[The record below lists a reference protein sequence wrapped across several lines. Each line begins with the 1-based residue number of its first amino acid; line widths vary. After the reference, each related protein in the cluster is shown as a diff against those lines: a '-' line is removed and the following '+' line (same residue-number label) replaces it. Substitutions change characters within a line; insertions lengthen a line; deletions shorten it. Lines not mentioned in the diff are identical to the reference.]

1 MKIKCLPLKN
11 IIEIAQLVT
20 DDPVTDK
27 LELNLET
34 LSIANL
40 RKIQDY
46 VDNLERK
53 KNSTESRKDIRV
65 ERGDESS
72 FQSDSDS

>member
-20 DDPVTDK
+20 EGPLTDQ

-34 LSIANL
+34 LSVGQL
-40 RKIQDY
+40 RKIQEY
-46 VDNLERK
+46 IDNIERQ
-53 KNSTESRKDIRV
+53 KNLAE
-65 ERGDESS
+65 
-72 FQSDSDS
+72 

>member
-1 MKIKCLPLKN
+1 MKIKCLPLQN

-20 DDPVTDK
+20 EGPVTDK

-34 LSIANL
+34 LSVSQL

-46 VDNLERK
+46 VDNL
-53 KNSTESRKDIRV
+53 
-65 ERGDESS
+65 
-72 FQSDSDS
+72 